1 VTGVLHAYVE
11 DAARE
16 AGCSLAALLGERRSP
31 RLAQARQR
39 AMARAY
45 YDTGFSAEQ
54 IARAFNRERSTVS
67 YAVRKFRPEGAR
79 G

>member
-1 VTGVLHAYVE
+1 MTGVLHALVE

-16 AGCSLAALLGERRSP
+16 AGCSTAVFLGEGRARHV
-31 RLAQARQR
+31 AHARQR

-54 IARAFNRERSTVS
+54 IARVFNRERSTVS
-67 YAVRKFRPEGAR
+67 YAVRKFRPEEAR